1 MKTFAMCAAM
11 LLSTAF
17 AQEPAP
23 FAAFPNGAARYHLDF
38 SRIFATPEAEKAD
51 RAVLARELEALQA
64 MRGSVTADGDHLLA
78 ALERRDAVRV
88 RVARH
93 AMYLYL
99 RYAVDTRDEKSSSD
113 DDALEAEADAKSA
126 FVDSEIMAISDAR
139 LAQLVAAQ
147 PKLATYR
154 YALESIRRWRPH
166 TLPEPEEQLWS
177 SMAPAAVHWQY
188 DLWEKLR
195 SRSAPASG
203 QNSPDRALREAAFRK
218 RWADLAQDRDLYAF
232 ALLRLASSRNALA
245 RLRHFDDA
253 AAWSYFR
260 RDLTRASVKSL
271 LDRVAANAEVYKRY
285 QRLRAEHVRA
295 AMGYSDA
302 NVWDLG
308 ARPAGIAPPRFT
320 IDEARR
326 AILEATAPLGEEYA
340 AQLRALLDPAN
351 GRMDIVPGPHRK
363 SGGFSEGTL
372 GTQSVF
378 FAGGFTGTYNDVRVL
393 AHESTHAVQR
403 QLMDASGVPLAYTGG
418 PSYLAEALAIFN
430 ELLLADTMAAHD
442 GDPFYLE
449 QFLDGKGMAA
459 FSIAPEAELEE
470 AVYDGVAAGTI
481 HGPDDLDAL
490 TKRIYI
496 RYTIWPEKH
505 DELKGQW
512 MAVPLMYEDP
522 FYDVNY
528 VYGAIIALRM
538 YASYSHDPKAF
549 APRYVAMMK
558 NGYTAPPAVLL
569 KQFFGID
576 LDDPLDDVVHL
587 LDARVAALR
596 AAYARET
603 TGAPPA
609 GRHGRQRWS
618 PQADART
625 SR

>member
-1 MKTFAMCAAM
+1 MKTFAICAAV
-11 LLSTAF
+11 LLSTA
-17 AQEPAP
+17 AEP
-23 FAAFPNGAARYHLDF
+23 YHLDF
-38 SRIFATPEAEKAD
+38 SRMFASPEAEKAD
-51 RAVLARELEALQA
+51 RVVLARELEALQT
-64 MRGSVTADGDHLLA
+64 MRGSVADHLFA
-78 ALERRDAVRV
+78 ALESRDAVRV

-99 RYAVDTRDEKSSSD
+99 RHAVDTRDEQSLRD
-113 DDALEAEADAKSA
+113 DDALEADADAKSA
-126 FVDSEIMAISDAR
+126 FVNDEILAISDER
-139 LAQLVAAQ
+139 LAQLMAAQ
-147 PKLATYR
+147 PKLAARR
-154 YALESIRRWRPH
+154 YELESIRRWRPH
-166 TLPEPEEQLWS
+166 TLSEPEEKLWA
-177 SMAPAAVHWQY
+177 SMAPAALNWQY

-195 SRSAPASG
+195 ARSAAPIG
-203 QNSPDRALREAAFRK
+203 QNEAAFRQ
-218 RWADLAQDRDLYAF
+218 RWAELAKDRDLYAF

-245 RLRHFDDA
+245 RLRHFDDG
-253 AAWSYFR
+253 AAWSYFGR
-260 RDLTRASVKSL
+260 GLTRASVKSL
-271 LDRVAANAEVYKRY
+271 LERVAANAEVYKRY
-285 QRLRAEHVRA
+285 QRLRAEHVRQT
-295 AMGYSDA
+295 MGYA
-302 NVWDLG
+302 ETNVWDLG
-308 ARPAGIAPPRFT
+308 ARPAGNAPPRFT

-363 SGGFSEGTL
+363 SGGFSQGTL

-378 FAGGFTGTYNDVRVL
+378 FAGGFTGSYNDVRVL

-403 QLMDASGVPLAYTGG
+403 QLMDAGRVPMAYTSG
-418 PSYLAEALAIFN
+418 PSYLAEAMAIFN
-430 ELLLADTMAAHD
+430 ELLLADAMATRTN
-442 GDPFYLE
+442 DPFYLE

-481 HGPDDLDAL
+481 RDADDLDAL
-490 TKRIYI
+490 TKRIYS
-496 RYTIWPEKH
+496 RYSIWPARH

-538 YASYSHDPKAF
+538 YASYTHDPKAF

-576 LDDPLDDVVHL
+576 LDDPLDDVVRL

-596 AAYARET
+596 AAYAR
-603 TGAPPA
+603 
-609 GRHGRQRWS
+609 
-618 PQADART
+618 
-625 SR
+625 

>member
-1 MKTFAMCAAM
+1 MKTLAICAAM
-11 LLSTAF
+11 LLSTA
-17 AQEPAP
+17 AEP
-23 FAAFPNGAARYHLDF
+23 YHLDF
-38 SRIFATPEAEKAD
+38 SRIFASPEAEKAD

-64 MRGSVTADGDHLLA
+64 MRGSVADHLLV
-78 ALERRDAVRV
+78 ALESRDAVRV

-99 RYAVDTRDEKSSSD
+99 RHAVDTRDEKSSRD
-113 DDALEAEADAKSA
+113 DEALEAEADAKSA
-126 FVDSEIMAISDAR
+126 FLDGEIMAISDAR
-139 LAQLVAAQ
+139 LAQLMAAQ

-166 TLPEPEEQLWS
+166 TLPEPEEKLWS
-177 SMAPAAVHWQY
+177 SMAPAALNWQY

-195 SRSAPASG
+195 ARNAPPSG
-203 QNSPDRALREAAFRK
+203 QNSPDRALREAALRK
-218 RWADLAQDRDLYAF
+218 RWADLSKDRDLYAF

-253 AAWSYFR
+253 AAWSYFES
-260 RDLTRASVKSL
+260 DLTRASVKSL
-271 LDRVAANAEVYKRY
+271 LDRVAANADVYKRY
-285 QRLRAEHVRA
+285 QRLRAEHVRQT
-295 AMGYSDA
+295 MGYSDA
-302 NVWDLG
+302 NVWDLS
-308 ARPAGIAPPRFT
+308 ARPAGNAPPRFT

-363 SGGFSEGTL
+363 SGGFSQGTL

-378 FAGGFTGTYNDVRVL
+378 FAGGFTGSYNDVRVL

-403 QLMDASGVPLAYTGG
+403 QLMDAGRVPMAYTSG
-418 PSYLAEALAIFN
+418 PSYLAEAMAIFN
-430 ELLLADTMAAHD
+430 ELLLADTMAARTS
-442 GDPFYLE
+442 DPFYLE

-481 HGPDDLDAL
+481 RGADDLDVL
-490 TKRIYI
+490 TKRIYS
-496 RYTIWPEKH
+496 RTSIWPEKH

-549 APRYVAMMK
+549 APRYVTMMK
-558 NGYTAPPAVLL
+558 NGYTATPAALL

-576 LDDPLDDVVHL
+576 LDDPLDDVVRL

-596 AAYARET
+596 AAYAR
-603 TGAPPA
+603 
-609 GRHGRQRWS
+609 
-618 PQADART
+618 
-625 SR
+625 